1 MENDGTNFV
10 DNTCI
15 IVYNYAQQENELRSG
30 KMENRR
36 VYKNLQNN
44 LLQLEEH
51 MYPLVDTDK
60 PNVFRNLFPY
70 DEVPKIAF
78 NDRIVPHNMPKD
90 IWITDTTFRD
100 GQQSRAPYTT
110 EQIVT
115 MYDYLHK
122 LGGPNGIIRQSEF
135 FLYSKKDRDAVYKC
149 LERGYEFPEVTSW
162 IRANK
167 KDFELVKE
175 IGLKETGILVSCSD
189 YHIFYKMKMTRREAM
204 NHYLSVV
211 RECLETGV
219 APRCHL
225 EDITRSDIYGFVI
238 PFCLELMKLGEE
250 YNIPVKIRAC
260 DTMGYGVNFSGAVI
274 PRSVQGIIYGL
285 HTHAGVPSEQI
296 EWHGHNDFYKAVSN
310 STTAWLYGACGV
322 NCSLFGIGE
331 RTGNTPLEAMVFEY
345 AQLKGSLDGMDTRVI
360 TELAQYYEKEIG
372 YRVPSR
378 TPFVGR
384 NFNVTRAG
392 IHADGLLKNEEIYN
406 IFDTEKFLNRPVLVA
421 VSNTSG
427 LAGIAHWINTYFK
440 LPENKKVNKAD
451 PLVSKVK
458 EWVDAQYEDGRITV
472 ITDDELLKVIDSACE
487 ELGITLI

>member
-1 MENDGTNFV
+1 
-10 DNTCI
+10 
-15 IVYNYAQQENELRSG
+15 
-30 KMENRR
+30 MENRKVFMNR
-36 VYKNLQNN
+36 QNN

-51 MYPLVDTDK
+51 LYTLVDVGE

-78 NDRIVPHNMPKD
+78 NDRIVPHNFPEE

-100 GQQSRAPYTT
+100 GQQSRAPYST
-110 EQIVT
+110 EQIT
-115 MYDYLHK
+115 TIFDYLHR
-122 LGGPNGIIRQSEF
+122 LGGPKGIIRQSEF

-149 LERGYEFPEVTSW
+149 MEKGYQFPEVTSW
-162 IRANK
+162 IRASK
-167 KDFELVKE
+167 KDFQLVKD
-175 IGLKETGILVSCSD
+175 IGMKETGILVSCSD

-204 NHYLSVV
+204 NHYLNVV
-211 RECLETGV
+211 QECLETGV

-225 EDITRSDIYGFVI
+225 EDITRSDIHGFVI
-238 PFCLELMKLGEE
+238 PFCMELMKLGER
-250 YNIPVKIRAC
+250 YRIPVKIRAC

-285 HTHAGVPSEQI
+285 LTHGGVPSHLI
-296 EWHGHNDFYKAVSN
+296 EWHGHNDFYKAVTN
-310 STTAWLYGACGV
+310 STTAWLYGACGI

-345 AQLKGSLDGMDTRVI
+345 AQLKGTLDGMDTTVI
-360 TELAQYYEKEIG
+360 TELADYFTKEIG
-372 YRVPSR
+372 YKIPPR
-378 TPFVGR
+378 TPFVGK

-406 IFDTEKFLNRPVLVA
+406 IFDTEKFLNRPALVA

-440 LPENKKVNKAD
+440 LKGDEIVDKND
-451 PLVSKVK
+451 PLVIKVK
-458 EWVDAQYEDGRITV
+458 EWVDEEYDSGRVTV
-472 ITDDELLKVIDSACE
+472 ITDE
-487 ELGITLI
+487 ELIGVITDIRENRL

>member
-1 MENDGTNFV
+1 
-10 DNTCI
+10 
-15 IVYNYAQQENELRSG
+15 
-30 KMENRR
+30 MENRR
-36 VYKNLQNN
+36 VYKNLHTN

-51 MYPLVDTDK
+51 MYPLVDVDT

-78 NDRIVPHNMPKD
+78 NDRIVPHNFPD
-90 IWITDTTFRD
+90 EIWITDTTFRD
-100 GQQSRAPYTT
+100 GQQSREPYTT

-115 MYDYLHK
+115 IYDYLHK
-122 LGGPNGIIRQSEF
+122 LGGPKGIIRQSEF

-149 LERGYEFPEVTSW
+149 MERGYEFPEVTSW
-162 IRANK
+162 IRASK

-175 IGLKETGILVSCSD
+175 IGMKETGILVSCSD

-204 NHYLSVV
+204 NHYLSIV

-238 PFCLELMKLGEE
+238 PFCLELMELGIE
-250 YNIPVKIRAC
+250 YGIPVKIRAC

-285 HTHAGVPSEQI
+285 ITHAGVPSELL

-310 STTAWLYGACGV
+310 STTAWLYGASAV

-345 AQLKGSLDGMDTRVI
+345 AQLKGTLDGMDTTVI
-360 TELAQYYEKEIG
+360 TDLVDYFKDEIG
-372 YRVPSR
+372 YNLPSR
-378 TPFVGR
+378 TPFVGK

-440 LPENKKVNKAD
+440 LKEDKAVD
-451 PLVSKVK
+451 KSNPVVFRVK
-458 EWVDAQYEDGRITV
+458 EWVDKEYEEGRVTV
-472 ITDDELLKVIDSACE
+472 ITDTELIEVIQRACA
-487 ELGITLI
+487 ELEIPLF